1 MYGVDD
7 DEHHWHEKQQ
17 VAVAALDSGEVDRVD
32 DGINCETWRE
42 KKKKKSLSVGEGKE
56 DNKT

>member
-1 MYGVDD
+1 LYGVDD

-17 VAVAALDSGEVDRVD
+17 VAVAALDSSEVDRVD

-42 KKKKKSLSVGEGKE
+42 KKKKK
-56 DNKT
+56 NP